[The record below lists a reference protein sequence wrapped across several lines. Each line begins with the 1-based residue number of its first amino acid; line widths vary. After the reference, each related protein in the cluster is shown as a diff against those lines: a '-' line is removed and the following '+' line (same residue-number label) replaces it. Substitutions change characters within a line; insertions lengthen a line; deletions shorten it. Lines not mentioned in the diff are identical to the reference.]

1 MLKTLRIKIDEEV
14 FAQLQKQATP
24 FVDEPNDV
32 LRKML
37 RLPDNGEGGLKEKAI
52 VRKRIASQSLLP
64 LKEYHHPIL
73 KSLDSHGG
81 TAERKK
87 VLRDVFGGLESKLN
101 SDDIEK
107 LNGRPP
113 RWQVRAEVVRS
124 QMAKEGLVES
134 AGRGIWRITS
144 EGRRQLTDGS
154 KG

>member
-1 MLKTLRIKIDEEV
+1 MPKTFRIKVDEEV

-37 RLPDNGEGGLKEKAI
+37 RLPNNGEGGLKEKAI
-52 VRKRIASQSLLP
+52 VRKRILSQKLLP
-64 LKEYHHPIL
+64 LKEYRLSVL

-87 VLRDVFGGLESKLN
+87 VLRDVFGELESKLN
-101 SDDIEK
+101 PDDLEK

-124 QMAKEGLVES
+124 EMAKDGLVES
-134 AGRGIWRITS
+134 AGRGMWRITS
-144 EGRRQLTDGS
+144 EGRRQLTDGA

>member
-1 MLKTLRIKIDEEV
+1 MPKTFRIKVDEEV

-32 LRKML
+32 LRKIL
-37 RLPDNGEGGLKEKAI
+37 GLPDNGDGGLKEKTSI
-52 VRKRIASQSLLP
+52 RKRIASQSLLT
-64 LKEYHHPIL
+64 LKEYPHPIL

-87 VLRDVFGGLESKLN
+87 VLRDVFGELEPKLN
-101 SDDIEK
+101 PDDLEK

-124 QMAKEGLVES
+124 HLAKEGLVEC
-134 AGRGIWRITS
+134 AGRGMWKITS
-144 EGRRQLTDGS
+144 EGRRKLKDGS

>member
-1 MLKTLRIKIDEEV
+1 MPKTFRIKVDEEV

-37 RLPDNGEGGLKEKAI
+37 RLPDNREGGLKEKAI
-52 VRKRIASQSLLP
+52 VKKRIASQSLLP
-64 LKEYHHPIL
+64 LKEYRHPIF

-87 VLRDVFGGLESKLN
+87 VLRDVFGELESKLN
-101 SDDIEK
+101 PDDLEK

-124 QMAKEGLVES
+124 HLAKDGLVES
-134 AGRGIWRITS
+134 AGRGMWRITH

>member
-1 MLKTLRIKIDEEV
+1 MPKTFPIKVDEEV

-32 LRKML
+32 LRKIL
-37 RLPDNGEGGLKEKAI
+37 RLPDNGEDRLKEKASI
-52 VRKRIASQSLLP
+52 RKRIASQSLLP
-64 LKEYHHPIL
+64 LKEYRHPIF

-87 VLRDVFGGLESKLN
+87 VLRDVFGELEPKLN
-101 SDDIEK
+101 PDDLEK

-124 QMAKEGLVES
+124 EMAKDGLVKS
-134 AGRGIWRITS
+134 AGRGMWRITS

>member
-1 MLKTLRIKIDEEV
+1 MPKTFRIKVDEEV

-37 RLPDNGEGGLKEKAI
+37 RLPDNGEGGLKQKASS
-52 VRKRIASQSLLP
+52 RKRIASQSLLP
-64 LKEYHHPIL
+64 LKEYRQPIL

-81 TAERKK
+81 TAERKA
-87 VLRDVFGGLESKLN
+87 VLGDVFGELESKLN
-101 SDDIEK
+101 PDDLEK

-124 QMAKEGLVES
+124 EMAKEGLVES
-134 AGRGIWRITS
+134 AGRGMWRITS
-144 EGRRQLTDGS
+144 EGRRQLTDGAN
-154 KG
+154 G

>member
-1 MLKTLRIKIDEEV
+1 MPKTFRIKIDEEV

-32 LRKML
+32 LRKIL
-37 RLPDNGEGGLKEKAI
+37 RLPNNGEDGLKEKASI
-52 VRKRIASQSLLP
+52 RKRIASQSLLP

-87 VLRDVFGGLESKLN
+87 VLRDVFGELESKLN
-101 SDDIEK
+101 PDDLEK

-113 RWQVRAEVVRS
+113 RWQVRAEVVRGHL
-124 QMAKEGLVES
+124 AKDGLVES
-134 AGRGIWRITS
+134 AGRGMWRITS
-144 EGRRQLTDGS
+144 EGRRQLTDGT

>member
-1 MLKTLRIKIDEEV
+1 MPKTFRIKVDEEV

-32 LRKML
+32 LRKIL
-37 RLPDNGEGGLKEKAI
+37 GLPDNGDGGLKEKTSI
-52 VRKRIASQSLLP
+52 RKRIASQSLLP
-64 LKEYHHPIL
+64 LKEYRHPIF

-87 VLRDVFGGLESKLN
+87 VLRDVFGELEPRLHP
-101 SDDIEK
+101 DDLEK

-124 QMAKEGLVES
+124 HLAKDGLVES
-134 AGRGIWRITS
+134 AGRGMWRITS
-144 EGRRQLTDGS
+144 EGRRQLTDGT
-154 KG
+154 KE